1 MLSRILLLVISVITA
16 VALCN
21 SAWKAAGSLAG
32 EAHYAYDDLD
42 RLSTVIDDAGN
53 TAIYNYD
60 AVGNLV
66 SIDRFTPGASGIGI
80 YALLP
85 GKAAV
90 GSQVKIQGYGFDPTP
105 ANNTVTFNATAA
117 SVVSSTAYAI
127 IATVPAS
134 ATTGTVSVTNTNGS
148 ANSPQAF
155 TVLGAPTIT
164 SVTPSSVAQGTQRTI
179 TIAGTQLANATAV
192 TFTQAGLSAT
202 ILTGVT
208 ATSLPVK
215 LVVAAT
221 VPPGTYAFTV
231 TTPQGTANS
240 GAVTISVAAPSPS
253 FALTRSHV
261 SVAMPFPSV
270 SATAAPSGR
279 AMTVAPPTSEWMA
292 YPDVPGTSAPTGRSM
307 TVAPP
312 VSAAMP

>member
-1 MLSRILLLVISVITA
+1 MTLIMGVITA
-16 VALCN
+16 VALSH
-21 SAWKAAGSLAG
+21 SAWKAARSLAG
-32 EAHYAYDDLD
+32 EAHYAYDDLG
-42 RLSTVIDDAGN
+42 RLTSVVDETGN

-60 AVGNLV
+60 AVGNLLG
-66 SIDRFTPGASGIGI
+66 IDRFTPGASGIGI
-80 YALLP
+80 YAILP
-85 GKAAV
+85 GKGAV
-90 GSQVKIQGYGFDPTP
+90 GAQVKIQGYGFDPTP
-105 ANNTVTFNATAA
+105 SNNTVTFNGTAA

-127 IATVPAS
+127 VATVPAS

-148 ANSPQAF
+148 ANSPQTF
-155 TVLGAPTIT
+155 TVLGASTIT
-164 SVTPSSVAQGTQRTI
+164 SVTPSSVAQGTQRTL
-179 TIAGTQLANATAV
+179 TIDGTQLSNATAV

-215 LVVAAT
+215 LVVAST

-240 GAVTISVAAPSPS
+240 GSVTISVAAPAPS

-279 AMTVAPPTSEWMA
+279 VMTVAPPTSDWMA

-307 TVAPP
+307 TVGPP
-312 VSAAMP
+312 VSASMP